1 MGLELTRKKRDLGEG
16 WELGEQGLWESLPH
30 IQRLIPSG
38 SQRVILVGKERKVT
52 DPVTPWPCPFPSLT
66 PFPSSPWL

>member
-1 MGLELTRKKRDLGEG
+1 MGVGGAGAMGEP
-16 WELGEQGLWESLPH
+16 STH
-30 IQRLIPSG
+30 SAVIPSG

-52 DPVTPWPCPFPSLT
+52 DAVTPWPCSFPSLT